1 MLKKN
6 TWIFFCFV
14 EFIYLVYIFIGKT
27 YPESK
32 LPQFYCLDF
41 VIVMIN
47 IFNYSKLV
55 YTFESTKA
63 SGILI
68 ALKFIFKIIRKLF
81 YFRGASIVLVMTNSE
96 YINEISSFF
105 ATVTMAAIIIE
116 ILKVSTQN
124 LITLT
129 RVMIV
134 CIIILLMSERTIANK
149 LLGTSGVYFL
159 ISWIV
164 SKDFIRFSKIVL
176 TEAGSANLNQKIQK
190 YRAIIV
196 SGGTMIVISSILV
209 DSIRDTIP
217 YEIKRG
223 LLSLA
228 MSGGRL
234 VDTVE
239 NVDVGSE
246 ASYIGLL
253 VTIAVIICAFG
264 LWCSVLGYVRK
275 IAPKEYRKNFLI
287 NIERKLNEIKNNIFN

>member
-1 MLKKN
+1 MFKKKY
-6 TWIFFCFV
+6 WIFFYLV
-14 EFIYLVYIFIGKT
+14 EFVYLIYIFVGKT
-27 YPESK
+27 HPEYK
-32 LPQFYCLDF
+32 LPQCYCLDYIIIF
-41 VIVMIN
+41 TN
-47 IFNYSKLV
+47 IFNYSHLI
-55 YTFESTKA
+55 YTFESTKK
-63 SGILI
+63 SWILI
-68 ALKFIFKIIRKLF
+68 VLKFFLKIIRKLF
-81 YFRGASIVLVMTNSE
+81 YFRGASIYLVLTHSE

-105 ATVTMAAIIIE
+105 ATVTVAAIAIE

-124 LITLT
+124 LFTFT
-129 RVMIV
+129 RVIIV

-217 YEIKRG
+217 YDIKRG

-287 NIERKLNEIKNNIFN
+287 IIKRKLNEIKNNIFN